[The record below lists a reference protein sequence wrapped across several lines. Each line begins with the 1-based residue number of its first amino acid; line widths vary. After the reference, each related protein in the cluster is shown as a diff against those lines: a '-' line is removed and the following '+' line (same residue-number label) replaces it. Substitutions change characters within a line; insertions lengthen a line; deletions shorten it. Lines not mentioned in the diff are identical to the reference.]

1 MLWQDQWP
9 GLTTWALCYG
19 EVARSQA
26 LAREASLALERS
38 DTDHLPRLPSKDS

>member
-1 MLWQDQWP
+1 MLWQDLWP

-26 LAREASLALERS
+26 LAREASLTLERC
-38 DTDHLPRLPSKDS
+38 DNQLFIC